1 MFKKF
6 LLFINLI
13 FIAFFTKAQEKSLLY
28 KIESPNGKASYL
40 FGTMHI
46 IPDSAFYFPSKLQK
60 VIKHSDKIVLEIGDM
75 NMMKAQ
81 QLMMLK
87 EGSCFDIFT
96 PEQKDSVLNWGAK
109 TMNIAPELFEQAVS
123 KSKPFVL
130 MQLGAQD
137 LMAGD
142 VKYVEEEVKKV
153 DKEIPVVGLETLEQ
167 QIGLFDSIPDEM
179 MAEMIM
185 SYVRGSENTEDLMT
199 PMIRAYMDKDLEKL
213 AALIAQ
219 EESTGG
225 FDSELLLTSRNK
237 AWVPQIEQLI
247 SKESC
252 FIAVG
257 AGHLGGKNGVI
268 DLLTKEGYKI
278 VPVAY

>member
-1 MFKKF
+1 
-6 LLFINLI
+6 
-13 FIAFFTKAQEKSLLY
+13 
-28 KIESPNGKASYL
+28 
-40 FGTMHI
+40 MHI

-81 QLMMLK
+81 QLMTLK

-219 EESTGG
+219 EESAGG

>member
-1 MFKKF
+1 MKKF
-6 LLFINLI
+6 LLLINI
-13 FIAFFTKAQEKSLLY
+13 FFIALFGKAQEKSLLY
-28 KIESPNGKASYL
+28 KIEAPNGKASYL

-46 IPDSAFYFPSKLQK
+46 IPDSAFYFPAKLQK

-75 NMMKAQ
+75 NMVKAQ
-81 QLMMLK
+81 QLMTLK

-109 TMNIAPELFEQAVS
+109 TMNLTPEIFEQAVG
-123 KSKPFVL
+123 KMKPFVL

-142 VKYVEEEVKKV
+142 VKKVEEEVKKV
-153 DKEIPVVGLETLEQ
+153 DSEIPVVGLETIEQ
-167 QIGLFDSIPDEM
+167 QIGLFDSIPGEL

-185 SYVRGSENTEDLMT
+185 SYVRGSESTEDLMK

-225 FDSELLLTSRNK
+225 FDSELLLTNRNK
-237 AWVPQIEQLI
+237 AWIPQIKTMI
-247 SKESC
+247 AKETC

-257 AGHLGGKNGVI
+257 AGHLGGKNGI
-268 DLLTKEGYKI
+268 IELLTKEGYKI